1 VQGLQW
7 NFWELEDIRKALH
20 KKMKN
25 AFCDVAQTMGKYEV
39 DMRTAA
45 YVRAIERVANA
56 TKLRG
61 IYP

>member
-1 VQGLQW
+1 
-7 NFWELEDIRKALH
+7 
-20 KKMKN
+20 MKN
-25 AFCDVAQTMGKYEV
+25 AFCDVAQTMDKYEV